1 MPIYSVRG
9 PEGRIY
15 DIQGPEGASE
25 EDIISA
31 LTEQLRHA
39 PKPKKGLLSDVAG
52 SAENLLNIGRTGIA
66 ALTGDTTQAA
76 EAGLAR
82 QQKLSEERTPG
93 FQPEKITDKFDKGE
107 YLGSVGEAIRQV
119 PSAIAG
125 LLPSIGQEMGLAAT
139 GRIAGGALGSLAGP
153 AGTAVGS
160 QIGQYGVPL
169 IVNAIQALGSQA
181 QEKIQMQKQAG
192 EKPDVDALQLA
203 PYAAANAAAN
213 LVGSRIAMPNIF
225 KKAIGQRVAAETEDA
240 ARAKLMEEVT
250 KTASRGT
257 LNTIAHGTG
266 RFAIGELPTEVF
278 QDITD
283 RAAVGKSLTDAD
295 AITQYRQTILNMV
308 LASPL
313 GGGFGL
319 HERSGA
325 RTQVAAKEQEEK
337 DTNALLQ
344 KEQLRLGEEQKA
356 QEAQAFEEQKQ
367 TPEFA
372 AKIGKEYEDAWA
384 QYQAMKSAVP
394 KPPEKSD
401 PALVAQYNEAQ
412 QAAED
417 FKENTIMPLVP
428 DYNLTRDIRKQQKD
442 QEAQQTQSDE
452 LVKRDQEL
460 QKQLA
465 KQREE
470 TLKTAQ
476 ENPNRYTEVQQG
488 LPGIEP
494 SFQPPTP
501 AEKQDPRVLYE
512 QLQILQREKDRHQQE
527 ANELAASGDHQAW
540 FEFSKQNDAVNKAY
554 LETKKALD
562 ALGGY
567 KPEKEHPTIAAR
579 KALTEAVTKWQTKSK
594 VGTLAYDPDIAAR
607 EYPAVAAAQ
616 EKYDAAVKKYGEAF
630 EPQTQEGFDFGPANR
645 TPYVESRE
653 AFYDRRQSEMAEE
666 RRKQQEL
673 YEQKIR
679 PEIEG
684 IQRLGI
690 RKDKGPEILGMLPQ
704 MQNPLSNT
712 KTGFGSSVMGQTAQ
726 RLFLE
731 SPLANARE
739 RYYKARFAFDGTDEK
754 QKDLLEAEKAY
765 KKAQEAYARGPAD
778 VKPFKEYLDKV
789 DAAYAKDP
797 SKENEDALQ
806 EARLNYDAAVKAHL
820 VYTADA
826 EEMGKE
832 FRKAPSEGFR
842 LFSKAREKELTPKEL
857 AKHKQNFRA
866 NLEQRLA
873 RVLSEHDMPQDTY
886 AFLRRAEDAL
896 AVPNPDTEFMHVL
909 DEQLTE
915 IESGREGMPRKGAS
929 VGTQRKESFPPLEIT
944 ETTRKAGAYYQ
955 PYEGGLEKRLG
966 RQTRKYEERVE
977 KEAERPILR
986 GPSAKPK
993 PLSFQR
999 ELEEQLRISEQARG
1013 EGPISQ
1019 GQKSLF
1025 PELEE
1030 QEIGVS
1036 RTTHANFVRFMNSK
1050 AVKDVKDML
1059 ASWKQAEDVFQ
1070 NTFKR
1075 KEAQLPE
1082 LQQKVDTLSKELK
1095 VIQDFQFNREQ
1106 TLSVLKNNADIKKG
1120 QYDIKRVNDALNEL
1134 IFMRFP
1140 DLRAQVKI
1148 KKITL
1153 VDPSTGKNVQVDAPS
1168 LEGLNTIYSEKI
1180 DQLQTTIAQINE
1192 QLNNMRALGDQP
1204 ADVGAPLLRLKEQSE
1219 AVVKE
1224 LKKEQDTVVK
1234 LHEYAQELERILKV
1248 EQARSNLG
1256 KVLFPVKGTVN
1267 KEALAKAE
1275 AELKA
1280 AQMNLHVVQK
1290 SVTSEKLFQQE
1301 QEGKKRREKEAIAKA
1316 ESEKRRDEQAKEKQ
1330 KLLEAAYSD
1339 QNKGTEYPAI
1349 TEARRLAREE
1359 VARAPAV
1366 SLEEQKAR
1374 ANPNDYLGQ
1383 IRKKIT
1389 ILEKQMRQ
1397 AHDTSNAARMR
1408 PVELLRVEADRL
1420 NAVYKKA
1427 NTSEART
1434 ALLSKVEAAEKAYD
1448 EELDKIASEP
1458 LTWKGMVGQQS
1469 ALRDLYVAEERIA
1482 TRIEE
1487 GALTQPEERRK
1498 SPTKT
1503 GEQKVSQKSIKN
1515 AQTVVNEINDKIA
1528 ASKDP
1533 EQTAKLE
1540 ERLNKAVSYLAR
1552 VQTETEAEAK
1562 EAAFRTTAPAT
1573 SGENLTKSEVKKVS
1587 KKQKTQYTSKGV
1599 GDVGVAKDAEGRPV
1613 VAKAIVENEKKYIS
1627 LLEKSN
1633 SALTKGDKAFIT
1645 EYEKSLKPE
1654 AITKYF
1660 TEMLIKQAK
1669 AFVETNKARY
1679 TAVKKKQTPS
1689 AFEQAFINKYEVA
1702 LERQTP
1708 EAKEDMSF
1716 SRGATENPSTVSTV
1730 SAELKKHFT
1739 DLGRI
1744 KVYSSVNALLQS
1756 NPQYKGR
1763 IPSNT
1768 RGFVDTA
1775 GNKVFLIAE
1784 NVNQGQALSVLLHEV
1799 GAHVGLKNIL
1809 GKEQYDTLSST
1820 VESWAKR
1827 NDNSI
1832 ESRIAKEAIARVKE
1846 ANTPA
1851 SQRSDEILAY
1861 AVEEAVKAGVTP
1873 NKTKGTLGEWLS
1885 KIADSFRKLLQKFG
1899 MRPESLDAQGL
1910 VDMAFGA
1917 AQMEMQPTPS
1927 GMSRRAFLRGA
1938 VAAVGGMHLP
1948 AVNMDMS
1955 INAKAKLFNATLD
1968 AADSWFSTVRGM
1980 AKTPALRK
1988 MLKEYSFDIDNDIF
2002 AEALYKADPDIEGT
2016 ESLYSHLHWNSYGNG
2031 DSTESLIDLL
2041 KTKPDSVEKLQA
2053 AVLDVRSQLVAA
2065 IEKLPKKEN
2074 GEIAENELPEVG
2086 ELFFSK
2092 APQYKTRNALTDLA
2106 DQIIAKPKTF
2116 SERFGNNKALEFE
2129 METTDMRAGIREAI
2143 KAGAKA
2149 MGNDNLFTQAMYNVI
2164 KSDQRMPLVSASLN
2178 NGPMELYT
2186 DEKGL
2191 HGIRSSNKNSAIDL
2205 FKAVEKV
2212 PAKNAQGRYAIASTY
2227 LIAHRALNKGLSA
2240 LDLGALGVTQ
2250 QQLDAALAAAN
2261 ADPTLKESLEE
2272 VRRANNAYNEGQIKF
2287 LASTGRISKAVA
2299 ADLLKDGDYV
2309 PYYRVRDDGT
2319 AELVYGGE
2327 KTITIGDVRYQP
2339 YLAELKGGETKI
2351 IPLNESIPRNTML
2364 LLDASLTNLATKN
2377 LAYAFQTFGADRGDI
2392 DSKTGKAKNLMPIH
2406 SGKSPAGPN
2415 IIRFYQEP
2423 DSKIKDDTGERWLRV
2438 VTKGTAMEG
2447 IPAELVVRSLEGA
2460 HLTLPAFLKIGAY
2473 AGDLLRKG
2481 VTRMP
2486 PYILRQL
2493 YRDPMAAT
2501 FTAGLNYNPLTAV
2514 LKAGKEF
2521 LSLTHGTSTTGA
2533 KLMEKGLMQSGIFTG
2548 DPSDLSLFALQLAS
2562 GKDQGAFDK
2571 LFAMAD
2577 RAALRADA
2585 ATRSLI
2591 YDNAIK
2597 NGLSEVEADMMVME
2611 SMNFY
2616 KRGLSPTVQYAS
2628 RMIPFLNAQ
2637 IQGLNVLYKAARGQ
2651 MPFNERQAIQ
2661 RKFFNNAML
2670 LMGAGLVYAMAM
2682 DDDDYFKNAKPR
2694 DKYSNFFLHLP
2705 GLDEPLK
2712 LAIPY
2717 EAGWFF
2723 SASVAMVDA
2732 MKEETDGVQQFK
2744 ALKDM
2749 FLNAVPG
2756 YSSMFFPQALK
2767 PAFETWTNKNFF
2779 SDLPIESLGMQ
2790 TKRIEDRYLTSTTE
2804 AAKALSKAV
2813 PILSPVQIEHLA
2825 RGYFG
2830 ALPLIAMS
2838 AASSLFEKEGV
2849 QKPETRI
2856 TDLPVIGTSFQ
2867 RKFGG
2872 ADTDV
2877 IYRMATESKQTH
2889 ASFNAL
2895 KRTGSPEEI
2904 RDFVQEHRA
2913 ELATYKMANKV
2924 EDRLSKLKN
2933 QELAITS
2940 RPNLSAEEKRQRI
2953 DNLDEARQHIAENFM
2968 GAFKRAQGDRTI
2980 RQ

>member
-31 LTEQLRHA
+31 LTEQLRRA

-52 SAENLLNIGRTGIA
+52 GAENLLNIGRTGIA

-107 YLGSVGEAIRQV
+107 YLSSVGEAIRQV

-125 LLPSIGQEMGLAAT
+125 LLPSVGQEMGLALT

-213 LVGSRIAMPNIF
+213 LVGSRIAMPGIF

-325 RTQVAAKEQEEK
+325 RTQVAAREQEEK
-337 DTNALLQ
+337 NKNNLLQ
-344 KEQLRLGEEQKA
+344 KEQSRLGEEQKT

-394 KPPEKSD
+394 KPPKGSD
-401 PALVAQYNEAQ
+401 PASFAQYNEAQ
-412 QAAED
+412 QAAKE
-417 FKENTIMPLVP
+417 FRENTIMPLVP
-428 DYNLTRDIRKQQKD
+428 DYNLTRDIRKQQKE

-460 QKQLA
+460 QQQLA

-527 ANELAASGDHQAW
+527 SNELAASGDHQTW
-540 FEFSKQNDAVNKAY
+540 LEFSKQNDAVNKAY

-567 KPEKEHPTIAAR
+567 KPEKEHPTIATR

-594 VGTLAYDPDIAAR
+594 AGTLAYDPDIAAR

-616 EKYDAAVKKYGEAF
+616 EKYDVAVKEYGEAF

-645 TPYVESRE
+645 TPYVESKE
-653 AFYDRRQSEMAEE
+653 AFYDRRQLEMAEA

-673 YEQKIR
+673 YEEKIR
-679 PEIEG
+679 PEIQG

-690 RKDKGPEILGMLPQ
+690 RKDQGPEILGMLPQ

-731 SPLANARE
+731 SSLANARE

-765 KKAQEAYARGPAD
+765 KKAQEAYAKGPAD

-797 SKENEDALQ
+797 SKENKDALQ
-806 EARLNYDAAVKAHL
+806 EAKLNYDAAVKAHL
-820 VYTADA
+820 IYTADA

-915 IESGREGMPRKGAS
+915 IESGREGMPRRGAS
-929 VGTQRKESFPPLEIT
+929 VGTQRKESFPPLETT

-993 PLSFQR
+993 PLSFQK
-999 ELEEQLRISEQARG
+999 ELEEQLRISEQTRG

-1082 LQQKVDTLSKELK
+1082 LQQKVDTLAKELK

-1140 DLRAQVKI
+1140 DLRAQVKT
-1148 KKITL
+1148 KKIIL
-1153 VDPSTGKNVQVDAPS
+1153 VDPSTGKKVQVDAPS

-1224 LKKEQDTVVK
+1224 IKKEQDTVVK

-1267 KEALAKAE
+1267 KEALVKAE

-1290 SVTSEKLFQQE
+1290 SVTSEKLSRQE
-1301 QEGKKRREKEAIAKA
+1301 QEGKKRREEEAIAKA

-1359 VARAPAV
+1359 VARAPAD

-1383 IRKKIT
+1383 IRKSIT
-1389 ILEKQMRQ
+1389 ILEKEMRQ

-1427 NTSEART
+1427 NTSEAR
-1434 ALLSKVEAAEKAYD
+1434 AVLLSEVEAAEKAYD

-1458 LTWKGMVGQQS
+1458 LTWKGMAGQQN
-1469 ALRDLYVAEERIA
+1469 ALRDLYIAEERIA
-1482 TRIEE
+1482 ARIEE

-1503 GEQKVSQKSIKN
+1503 GKQKVSQKSIKN
-1515 AQTVVNEINDKIA
+1515 AQKVVNKINDKIA
-1528 ASKDP
+1528 DSKDP
-1533 EQTAKLE
+1533 EQIAKLKE
-1540 ERLNKAVSYLAR
+1540 PLNTAVSYLAR
-1552 VQTETEAEAK
+1552 VQTEAEAEAK
-1562 EAAFRTTAPAT
+1562 EAASRTKALAT
-1573 SGENLTKSEVKKVS
+1573 SGESLTKSEVKEAS
-1587 KKQKTQYTSKGV
+1587 KKQKTQYTGKGI
-1599 GDVGVAKDAEGRPV
+1599 GDVGIAKDAEGRPII
-1613 VAKAIVENEKKYIS
+1613 AKAIVENEKKYIS

-1633 SALTKGDKAFIT
+1633 STLTKGDEAFIT
-1645 EYEKSLKPE
+1645 EYEKRLKPE
-1654 AITKYF
+1654 AIIKYAAEAF
-1660 TEMLIKQAK
+1660 IK
-1669 AFVETNKARY
+1669 TNKARY
-1679 TAVKKKQTPS
+1679 AKVKKKQIFS
-1689 AFEQAFINKYEVA
+1689 AFEQAFIDKYELA
-1702 LERQTP
+1702 LKGPTP
-1708 EAKEDMSF
+1708 ETKEDVSL

-1730 SAELKKHFT
+1730 NAELKKHFT
-1739 DLGRI
+1739 NLGRI
-1744 KVYSSVNALLQS
+1744 KIYSSVDALLQS
-1756 NPQYKGR
+1756 NPQYKDR

-1809 GKEQYDTLSST
+1809 GREQYDTLSST
-1820 VESWAKR
+1820 IESWAKR

-1832 ESRIAKEAIARVKE
+1832 ESRIAKEAIARVNE
-1846 ANTPA
+1846 ANTPT
-1851 SQRSDEILAY
+1851 SQRADEILAY

-1873 NKTKGTLGEWLS
+1873 NKIKGVLGEWLS

-1917 AQMEMQPTPS
+1917 AQMEMRAMPE
-1927 GMSRRAFLRGA
+1927 GMSRRNFLRGA
-1938 VAAVGGMHLP
+1938 VSAVGQMYLP
-1948 AVNMDMS
+1948 AVNTGLS
-1955 INAKAKLFNATLD
+1955 INAKAKLFEATLD
-1968 AADSWFSTVRGM
+1968 AADAWYSTVIGM
-1980 AKTPALRK
+1980 AKTPALRSV
-1988 MLKEYSFDIDNDIF
+1988 LKGFQFDIDNKVY
-2002 AEALYKADPDIEGT
+2002 AEALYNADSDIKGV
-2016 ESLYSHLHWNSYGNG
+2016 ESLYSLIHGRLYN
-2031 DSTESLIDLL
+2031 ESSSESDVIDLL
-2041 KTKPDSVEKLQA
+2041 ESKPDSVEKLQM

-2074 GEIAENELPEVG
+2074 GKIAENELPEVG

-2092 APQYKTRNALTDLA
+2092 APQYETRNALTDLA

-2116 SERFGNNKALEFE
+2116 SERLGNNKALEFE
-2129 METTDMRAGIREAI
+2129 MQTTDMRAGIREFV

-2149 MGNDNLFTQAMYNVI
+2149 LGDDNLFTQAMYNVI

-2212 PAKNAQGRYAIASTY
+2212 PAKNAQGRFAIASTY

-2261 ADPTLKESLEE
+2261 ADPALKDSLEE

-2351 IPLNESIPRNTML
+2351 IPLNESIPRNTLL

-2377 LAYAFQTFGADRGDI
+2377 LGYAFQAFGADRGDV

-2423 DSKIKDDTGERWLRV
+2423 DSKIKDDTGERWVRV

-2548 DPSDLSLFALQLAS
+2548 DPSDLSLFALQLAG

-2670 LMGAGLVYAMAM
+2670 LMGTGLVYAMAM
-2682 DDDDYFKNAKPR
+2682 DDDEYFKNAKPK

-2732 MKEETDGVQQFK
+2732 MKEKTDGVQQFK

-2756 YSSMFFPQALK
+2756 YSSAFFPQALK

-2804 AAKALSKAV
+2804 AAKAMSKAV

-2838 AASSLFEKEGV
+2838 AASGLFEKEGV

-2904 RDFVQEHRA
+2904 KDFVQEHRA

-2953 DNLDEARQHIAENFM
+2953 DSLDEARQHIAENFM